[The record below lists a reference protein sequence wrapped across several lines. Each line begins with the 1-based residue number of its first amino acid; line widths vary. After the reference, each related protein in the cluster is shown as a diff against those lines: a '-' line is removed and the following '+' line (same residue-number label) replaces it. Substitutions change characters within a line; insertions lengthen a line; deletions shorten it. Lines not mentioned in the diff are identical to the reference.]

1 MMWECLQDNIPDL
14 SKLLEVC
21 NCTSQNIALT
31 NDLYE
36 ELKFYNANSTELKII
51 MEIYAD

>member
-1 MMWECLQDNIPDL
+1 MWEVLQDNIPDL
-14 SKLLEVC
+14 SKMLEVC
-21 NCTSQNIALT
+21 NKTSQMIGLT

-36 ELKFYNANSTELKII
+36 ELKFYNQNSTELKII